1 MTDHDALLAAICA
14 APDEDTPRLALAD
27 WLDEHD
33 RHAQAGFVRTQ
44 VELARTPP
52 WEPVAVACRWRTPDL
67 VTGKPFRDTL
77 PKVDGFH
84 TSWPHE
90 PFRRGLGWRL
100 NLAAPAVWDQI
111 EPRFLGRVPIGAM
124 HLSGA
129 TLDDWVRFAASAVVP
144 FLRELHFVSNPI
156 EPLRVLRDTPAALGV
171 TDIYFD
177 RAGGAGM
184 PVVVEDLFQ
193 SPLGRAVRGLHFHVG
208 YESLLDLI
216 ESLHTG
222 PGLERLS
229 FSVMGLTR
237 EHVRRL
243 CDGPA
248 LGRLVELNVSDEPF
262 GNDGLRALAGSL
274 PASLQMLKLSSAG
287 GQADG
292 LEALTASPNVASL
305 RRLDLSRNPLAP
317 RAARVLAASRALAG
331 LRSLD
336 LHGCRLGDKGTRRLP
351 RAKFWPNLVELD
363 LRGNVISP
371 FGIQGL
377 LDAEVPRD
385 LAALVLDGE
394 QLGHET
400 RTELRR
406 KYGERVVFTA

>member
-14 APDEDTPRLALAD
+14 SPDEDTPRLALAD

-33 RHAQAGFVRTQ
+33 RHAHAGFVRAQ

-67 VTGKPFRDTL
+67 ATGRPFVGTL
-77 PKVDGFH
+77 PPLNEYH
-84 TSWPHE
+84 ASWPDE

-100 NLAAPAVWDQI
+100 NLKTPAVWDQI
-111 EPRFLGRVPIGAM
+111 EPAVLGRVPLGAV
-124 HLSGA
+124 HLYTA
-129 TLDDWVRFAASAVVP
+129 TLDDWRRFAVSAAVP

-156 EPLRVLRDTPAALGV
+156 EPLIVLRNTPAALGV
-171 TDIYFD
+171 TDIYFG
-177 RAGGAGM
+177 RASGAGM
-184 PVVVEDLFQ
+184 PVVVEDLYQ
-193 SPLGRAVRGLHFHVG
+193 SPLGRAVRGLHFHTG
-208 YESLLDLI
+208 YESLFDLI
-216 ESLHTG
+216 DALHTG
-222 PGLERLS
+222 RGLERLS
-229 FSVMGLTR
+229 FSNMSLTS

-243 CDGPA
+243 CDGPT
-248 LGRLVELNVSDEPF
+248 LGSLVELNVSDEPF
-262 GNDGLRALAGSL
+262 GNDGVRALAGSL
-274 PASLQMLKLSSAG
+274 PPSLRVLKLSSAG

-292 LEALTASPNVASL
+292 LEALTASPNVAGL

-363 LRGNVISP
+363 LRGNVISA
-371 FGIQGL
+371 FGMQGL
-377 LDAEVPRD
+377 LDAQVPRD
-385 LAALVLDGE
+385 LAALVLDGD

-406 KYGERVVFTA
+406 KYGERVVFSA